1 MAAAAAC
8 DKQDGVCDG
17 IVSNVSLCKFNP
29 FTLVGTTFDC
39 AGTRIEVSEATDAV
53 SNATW
58 SGPKSINVDL
68 LWYGGAPGSN
78 ITAIWC
84 CTCTGVPFSVYTDWV
99 SVSVERN
106 LNICF
111 TTLMHNKY
119 NLIFKLSLIQYS
131 HINGEDINLALLF
144 RRGGKVLG
152 YHCTLD
158 ALIPLQGTLDYY
170 DSVAAIVPDIHD
182 YYRILEAPGVSHCY
196 GGHGGQPQTSFDALR
211 AWVENGTVPETLP
224 VSYTDKNG
232 TLNSRFLCLYPKKVR
247 YNGQGN
253 TGLKISYTCVA

>member
-1 MAAAAAC
+1 
-8 DKQDGVCDG
+8 
-17 IVSNVSLCKFNP
+17 
-29 FTLVGTTFDC
+29 
-39 AGTRIEVSEATDAV
+39 
-53 SNATW
+53 
-58 SGPKSINVDL
+58 
-68 LWYGGAPGSN
+68 
-78 ITAIWC
+78 
-84 CTCTGVPFSVYTDWV
+84 
-99 SVSVERN
+99 
-106 LNICF
+106 
-111 TTLMHNKY
+111 MHNKY